1 MCKDNIAAYD
11 RRILPHWEKLAVG
24 ILKCPLAH
32 HPVILCSIGIIVK
45 PERGIGKDSWIGG
58 FLLTQLAYEA

>member
-24 ILKCPLAH
+24 IPKM
-32 HPVILCSIGIIVK
+32 SIGSPSGYSMQPCIIGK
-45 PERGIGKDSWIGG
+45 PERGIGKDSWIGRFSLDTVG
-58 FLLTQLAYEA
+58 I